1 LHLEEDKTHNNV
13 SSTTRTSSLSS
24 ETIEIIRDNPKKAL
38 ELELKLIS
46 SAVSTIEL
54 IFSSTKVFRIQQRLG
69 TIQALEDVL
78 AKNTVSARILMPKA
92 DAYSEEDFQRLEKI
106 NGLNVR
112 CFNYNSDIRNKTLIV
127 DRAESLVI
135 EIKEEEGE
143 GEEEE
148 KILGNA
154 TTSRTKTK
162 SEAKQELQ
170 QQQREKEII
179 SFNKIIGLSTYSN
192 SRSTVL
198 SYAAM
203 FETLWNETE
212 LYEQIRQ
219 SHEKLEIANE
229 QLERE
234 YKNQS
239 DFVNIAAHEIRTP
252 AQSILGY
259 AEMLDTENTGSKEYV
274 IPILRNAER
283 LRRLT
288 EDILHLAKI
297 ESQTLKLNKEQ
308 FNLGKAVLSV
318 AQDIINKS
326 GRYNGKK
333 ANVCF
338 FGGCCEG
345 GAEEDT
351 IVVEADRGRIMQV
364 ISNIL
369 SNAIR
374 FAKEGEVIVSI
385 ERKDRIIDSN
395 GSKSNNDNDNDIN
408 NNKGDVIV
416 SVKDTGTGIDPD
428 VLPKL
433 FSKFAVTSDTGG
445 TGLGL
450 FISKSIIEA
459 HGGRIWAEN
468 NANGEGATFSFSLPI
483 NT

>member
-1 LHLEEDKTHNNV
+1 VCHIYNNNV
-13 SSTTRTSSLSS
+13 SPRITTKSSS
-24 ETIEIIRDNPKKAL
+24 ETIEIIRDNPKKVL

-46 SAVSTIEL
+46 SAVSTIEF
-54 IFSSTKVFRIQQRLG
+54 IFSSTKVFRNQQRVG
-69 TIQALEDVL
+69 TIQALENML
-78 AKNTVSARILMPKA
+78 AKNSTVSARILMPKA
-92 DAYSEEDFQRLEKI
+92 DGYSGEDFQRLEKI

-135 EIKEEEGE
+135 EINEEEAQGVEVDKEEK
-143 GEEEE
+143 E
-148 KILGNA
+148 KTLGNA
-154 TTSRTKTK
+154 TSRTKTK
-162 SEAKQELQ
+162 AKSESNQPQQ
-170 QQQREKEII
+170 QQQRENEMI

-219 SHEKLEIANE
+219 SHSELEIANE
-229 QLERE
+229 QLECQ
-234 YKNQS
+234 YKNQK

-259 AEMLDTENTGSKEYV
+259 AEMLDMEHIGSKQYV

-297 ESQTLKLNKEQ
+297 ESHTLKLNKEQ
-308 FNLGKAVLSV
+308 FCLGKVVLSV
-318 AQDIINKS
+318 IQDLFNQI

-333 ANVCF
+333 TNVHF
-338 FGGCCEG
+338 FGGNWK
-345 GAEEDT
+345 D
-351 IVVEADRGRIMQV
+351 IVVEADKEGIMQV
-364 ISNIL
+364 ISNIV

-374 FAKEGEVIVSI
+374 SAKEGDVDISI
-385 ERKDRIIDSN
+385 ERKDGFIDSDN
-395 GSKSNNDNDNDIN
+395 GKSNNNDD
-408 NNKGDVIV
+408 NNKGEVIV
-416 SVKDTGTGIDPD
+416 SVKDTGIGIDPD
-428 VLPKL
+428 VFPRL
-433 FSKFAVTSDTGG
+433 FSKFAATSETGG
-445 TGLGL
+445 SGLGL

-459 HGGRIWAEN
+459 HGGTIWAEN
-468 NANGEGATFSFSLPI
+468 NANGKGATFSFSLPI
-483 NT
+483 ANK

>member
-1 LHLEEDKTHNNV
+1 
-13 SSTTRTSSLSS
+13 
-24 ETIEIIRDNPKKAL
+24 
-38 ELELKLIS
+38 
-46 SAVSTIEL
+46 
-54 IFSSTKVFRIQQRLG
+54 VFRNQQRLG
-69 TIQALEDVL
+69 IIQALENVL

-92 DAYSEEDFQRLEKI
+92 EGCGGEDFQRLEKI
-106 NGLNVR
+106 DGLNVR

-135 EIKEEEGE
+135 EIKEEEQGVE
-143 GEEEE
+143 FDREEE
-148 KILGNA
+148 KTRGSA
-154 TTSRTKTK
+154 TSSTKIKAK
-162 SEAKQELQ
+162 SESNQ
-170 QQQREKEII
+170 QQQRENEMI

-219 SHEKLEIANE
+219 SHTKLEIANE
-229 QLERE
+229 QLERQ
-234 YKNQS
+234 YKSQS

-259 AEMLDTENTGSKEYV
+259 AEMLDMEHIGNKEYV
-274 IPILRNAER
+274 IPIIRNAER

-297 ESQTLKLNKEQ
+297 ESQTLRLNKEQ
-308 FNLGKAVLSV
+308 FYFGKAVLLV
-318 AQDIINKS
+318 VEDIINQN

-333 ANVCF
+333 ANVRF
-338 FGGCCEG
+338 FDGNVKE
-345 GAEEDT
+345 GAEKD

-374 FAKEGEVIVSI
+374 FTKEGDVNISIERKGGIIDSYNGKSNNNDENNNKGEVIVSI
-385 ERKDRIIDSN
+385 
-395 GSKSNNDNDNDIN
+395 
-408 NNKGDVIV
+408 
-416 SVKDTGTGIDPD
+416 KDTGAGIDPD
-428 VLPKL
+428 VFPKL
-433 FSKFAVTSDTGG
+433 FSKFAVTSETGG
-445 TGLGL
+445 NGLGL
-450 FISKSIIEA
+450 FISKNIVEA

-468 NANGEGATFSFSLPI
+468 NANGKGATFYFTLPLSR
-483 NT
+483 